1 MDLFQP
7 DTVLAP
13 QFFATLR
20 RQAPMKRGEWALV
33 IAVLEDA
40 ISCFQKYF
48 LARDKQGRRLF
59 REAHEWIM
67 STEHRAVKRRNDDC
81 GFTFEYICEVLGL
94 EPDYLRRGLER
105 WREQQLMNGVAPLQA
120 PATPASR
127 AHMPLSYDVPLA
139 ADVPSTAIPA

>member
-20 RQAPMKRGEWALV
+20 RQGPMKRGEWQLV

-59 REAHEWIM
+59 READEWIM
-67 STEHRAVKRRNDDC
+67 SSDRHRRPARRNDDC

-94 EPDYLRRGLER
+94 EPDYIRRGLER
-105 WREQQLMNGVAPLQA
+105 WRERQLATGIARLQSGSA
-120 PATPASR
+120 IPRSPITVGYD
-127 AHMPLSYDVPLA
+127 LSLA
-139 ADVPSTAIPA
+139 ADAPSTAIPA